1 MTATISRRDLLHI
14 GGGTAATLGLSAMAG
29 ELASVSA
36 LAERGPVSDGSKEE
50 QAVTAVAVDAGA
62 QLFYRDDWLG
72 EPWRKPEAAL
82 LIHGVYESSIAW
94 FGWVPRMA
102 QEFRVLRPDLP
113 GFGQSKIPG
122 GFEWSMASLTSVL
135 AHFLDRVGVESAHI
149 IGAKF
154 GGSIAMQFAADYPRR
169 TRTLVVASGP
179 TTRPVIS
186 STSPTAPQG
195 ARLGSSASKE
205 EVDYWN
211 NMMAAANP
219 EATRGASTVFS
230 TLNLDGVLP
239 RITAPTL
246 VITSDRSPLQSVET
260 VLRYQQKIPKSRLL
274 VLSSDAYHVAVAKA
288 DECVTGV
295 LAFIKETG
303 PRA

>member
-1 MTATISRRDLLHI
+1 MMTTTISRRDLLQI
-14 GGGTAATLGLSAMAG
+14 GCGTATMG
-29 ELASVSA
+29 VSA
-36 LAERGPVSDGSKEE
+36 VTGGLGSMRAAAQTRLVNNASKEVKTTDSE
-50 QAVTAVAVDAGA
+50 AR
-62 QLFYRDDWLG
+62 LFFRDDWLG
-72 EPWRKPEAAL
+72 EPWRRPEAAL

-102 QEFRVLRPDLP
+102 QAFRLIRPDLP
-113 GFGQSKIPG
+113 GFGASRIPA
-122 GFEWSMASLTSVL
+122 GFDWSMESLTAAL
-135 AHFLDRVGVESAHI
+135 AHVLDTAGVESAHI

-179 TTRPVIS
+179 VSRPVIS
-186 STSPTAPQG
+186 SNASTAPQG
-195 ARLGSSASKE
+195 ARLGSSASRE
-205 EVDYWN
+205 EVEYWN
-211 NMMAAANP
+211 AMMAAANR
-219 EATRGASTVFS
+219 EATQGAAKVLS

-246 VITSDRSPLQSVET
+246 VITSDQSPLQSVET
-260 VLRYQQKIPKSRLL
+260 VMRYQQKIPKSRLL

-295 LAFIKETG
+295 LAFIRET
-303 PRA
+303 AL